1 MKKEKEQQKL
11 WNYTNQE
18 LNKNIHRHVAPH
30 IHVILIPALYNKTNP
45 AQIRLHSERPTLSQK
60 LPVT

>member
-1 MKKEKEQQKL
+1 MTRIA
-11 WNYTNQE
+11 YVVYY
-18 LNKNIHRHVAPH
+18 I
-30 IHVILIPALYNKTNP
+30 ALYNKTNP

>member
-30 IHVILIPALYNKTNP
+30 IHVILIPNEPVFALYP
-45 AQIRLHSERPTLSQK
+45 
-60 LPVT
+60 